1 MTRQRKV
8 CWKTLMRIW
17 GIPILKYR
25 WKFTFSSMYIQSE
38 CAPVLSS
45 YSYFLIRYV
54 INPLFVCVPVLSGY
68 CTNMILAIYVC
79 RLNICILFSI
89 CPVCCCWGIKA
100 FYSNIPGI
108 FWWKDCKWYYFKICG
123 TSRWPKCGCKT
134 RSAAGPW
141 NITIQIL
148 DVEMDDCH
156 E

>member
-8 CWKTLMRIW
+8 CWKPLMRIW

-25 WKFTFSSMYIQSE
+25 WKFAFFSMYIQSE

-134 RSAAGPW
+134 RSCAGPW

-148 DVEMDDCH
+148 DVEMDACH